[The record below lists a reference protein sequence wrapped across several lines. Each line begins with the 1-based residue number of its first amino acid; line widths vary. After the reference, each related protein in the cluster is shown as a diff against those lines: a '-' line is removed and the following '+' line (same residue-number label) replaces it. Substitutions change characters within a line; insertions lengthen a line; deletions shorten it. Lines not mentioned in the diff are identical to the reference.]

1 MELNRIKQLLPGIF
15 RRSAAPESPMLA
27 ILQVMEALHEPSEA
41 ILQKLDAVFDPRRTR
56 ADFVPM
62 LAHWVNLQALLIDR
76 HPTRHGHARRW
87 SAIETGRLR
96 ELVASATRLAHWR
109 GTAKGLR
116 MLLQI
121 ATGESGFEIEEQVLG
136 SDHQPRPFHFR
147 VKIPKA
153 AARQA
158 PMIEHII
165 QAEKPAYVTYETT
178 IA

>member
-15 RRSAAPESPMLA
+15 RRSAVPESPMLA
-27 ILQVMEALHEPSEA
+27 LLQVMEALHEPSEGV
-41 ILQKLDAVFDPRRTR
+41 LQKLDAVFDPRRTR

-62 LAHWVNLQALLIDR
+62 LAHWVNLQGLLIDR
-76 HPTRHGHARRW
+76 HPRHGRAHRW

-109 GTAKGLR
+109 GTAKGLL
-116 MLLQI
+116 MLLEV
-121 ATGESGFEIEEQVLG
+121 ATGESSFEIDEQVPGPDQRPL
-136 SDHQPRPFHFR
+136 PFHFR

-153 AARQA
+153 AARHA

-165 QAEKPAYVTYETT
+165 QAEKPAYVTYETA
-178 IA
+178 IV